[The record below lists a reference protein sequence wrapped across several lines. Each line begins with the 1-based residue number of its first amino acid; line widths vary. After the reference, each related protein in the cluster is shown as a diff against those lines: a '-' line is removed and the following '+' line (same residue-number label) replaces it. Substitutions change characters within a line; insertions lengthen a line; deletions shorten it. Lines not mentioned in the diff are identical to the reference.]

1 MSIHLRILKVL
12 RELIKVCQ
20 ERSYIDEYSSEDTES
35 DTLAGN
41 HVTKCHIDILAFCVY
56 TILTASSQ
64 RGDERRLATMAE
76 QKPDFVTEKHL
87 KYLDGLRES
96 GIINMFGA
104 APYVQANFELSRKE
118 ARQVLSYWMRTFSKR
133 HPKA

>member
-1 MSIHLRILKVL
+1 
-12 RELIKVCQ
+12 
-20 ERSYIDEYSSEDTES
+20 
-35 DTLAGN
+35 
-41 HVTKCHIDILAFCVY
+41 
-56 TILTASSQ
+56 
-64 RGDERRLATMAE
+64 MAE